1 MHASSS
7 LTLHTG
13 EPIVV
18 AMKAWLAIFVGCLT
32 LVGSHSET
40 VSACGDK
47 FVVVGRG
54 VRFEQAYAAIHPAS
68 ILIVLPAKNV
78 KSAAVRDSRLLTAL
92 KMAGHHV
99 EVVQQPTNLAAAL
112 GRSRRDIILVEQADA
127 SALRDIAGP
136 AGQPKPTI
144 VGVLESPSS
153 SAVSEAKTQLE
164 YVLTTPSPLARIL
177 NLMDDVM
184 KARLDRKESLVLRP

>member
-1 MHASSS
+1 
-7 LTLHTG
+7 
-13 EPIVV
+13 
-18 AMKAWLAIFVGCLT
+18 MKAWVAIIVACLT
-32 LVGSHSET
+32 LVGSRSQP

-68 ILIVLPAKNV
+68 ILVVLPTKNV
-78 KSAAVRDSRLLTAL
+78 KSAALRDSRLVTAL

-99 EVVQQPTNLAAAL
+99 EVVQQPADLANVV

-127 SALRDIAGP
+127 AALRDIPAP

-164 YVLTTPSPLARIL
+164 YVLTTPSPIARIL

-184 KARLDRKESLVLRP
+184 KARLESVHRTGAGS

>member
-1 MHASSS
+1 MV
-7 LTLHTG
+7 G
-13 EPIVV
+13 
-18 AMKAWLAIFVGCLT
+18 MKAWVAIVIVCLGA
-32 LVGSHSET
+32 VGSRSQD
-40 VSACGDK
+40 VLACGDK

-68 ILIVLPAKNV
+68 ILIVLPTKNV
-78 KSAAVRDSRLLTAL
+78 KSAAVRDSRLVTAL

-99 EVVQQPTNLAAAL
+99 EVVQQPTNLADVV

-127 SALRDIAGP
+127 SALRDIAAP

-164 YVLTTPSPLARIL
+164 YVLTTPSPIARIL

-184 KARLDRKESLVLRP
+184 KARLEGVHRTGAGL